1 MTYFTEINWDVQ
13 QGGLIIKIEEDGL
26 ASQVGI
32 RPGDE
37 LLAINRNQVNDI
49 IDVNFYGAEEYLEIL
64 FRREQEYLIVEA
76 EREYGQYLGIEF
88 EHPTFDTDI
97 HRCNNLCEFCFVLQM
112 APRFR
117 RTLYVKDDDYRY
129 SFLFGHFVTLTNLS
143 DHDWWRIE
151 TMGLSPLY
159 VSVHVTDLS
168 MRRRFLR
175 NDQAPDIL
183 EQLAWLGDKGV
194 EVHTQIVVV
203 PEFNDGK
210 WLRQSIRELSSLWP
224 SVRSISVVPVGLTR
238 FHKYG
243 MRTHTVDES
252 KVMLDEL
259 EGMRREYR
267 ARLGLNFVY
276 PTDEWYLVAGM
287 AIPPIEAYDDQK
299 LQENGL
305 GMVRDFLEEW
315 EALRGEIGPKTI
327 DSDDKAGKSS
337 FVLAPIVTL
346 VTGTLFADTLSAIGR
361 EFEKLA
367 GINVSVQGVI
377 NRALGR
383 TITVAGLLNA
393 ADIIAHLA
401 ETGYGSLVIL
411 PLKAFDHPDRISLD
425 DYTPQQV
432 ADRLQA
438 NVALAESMGD
448 VWDAVTGT
456 SSLFY
461 TPSGQKE

>member
-1 MTYFTEINWDVQ
+1 LTYFTEIKWDAER
-13 QGGLIIKIEEDGL
+13 GGQVVKVDEDGL

-37 LLAINRNQVNDI
+37 LLAINRNQLNDV
-49 IDVNFYGAEEYLEIL
+49 IDVNFYGAEEYLEFFI
-64 FRREQEYLIVEA
+64 RRGGEYQVVEA
-76 EREYGQYLGIEF
+76 EREYGQSLGIEF

-97 HRCNNLCEFCFVLQM
+97 LRCNNLCEFCFVLQM

-117 RTLYVKDDDYRY
+117 RTLYIKDDDYRY

-159 VSVHVTDLS
+159 VSVHVTDLT

-183 EQLAWLGDKGV
+183 EQLTWLSEKGIKI
-194 EVHTQIVVV
+194 HTQIVVV
-203 PEFNDGK
+203 PEFNDGE
-210 WLRQSIRELSSLWP
+210 WLRRSVRELSSLWP

-243 MRTHTVDES
+243 MRTHTIDES
-252 KVMLDEL
+252 RMMLDEL
-259 EGMRREYR
+259 EGMQKDHRDRF
-267 ARLGLNFVY
+267 GINFAY

-287 AIPPIEAYDDQK
+287 AIPPKEAYDDQK

-305 GMVRDFLEEW
+305 GMVRDFLDEW
-315 EALRGEIGPKTI
+315 EALRIEIGADTNI
-327 DSDDKAGKSS
+327 NGGKNGATGSVS
-337 FVLAPIVTL
+337 PPAVTL
-346 VTGTLFADTLSAIGR
+346 VTGTLFSETLSEIGV
-361 EFEKLA
+361 EFRKLT
-367 GINVSVQGVI
+367 GIEVTVHGVT

-393 ADIIAHLA
+393 ADIIEHLA
-401 ETGYGSLVIL
+401 KTGYGSLVVL

-432 ADRLQA
+432 ADRLQVD
-438 NVALAESMGD
+438 VALAESMGD
-448 VWDAVTGT
+448 VWDAVKGN

-461 TPSGQKE
+461 TPSG

>member
-1 MTYFTEINWDVQ
+1 MTYFTEINWDAE
-13 QGGLIIKIEEDGL
+13 QGGQVVKVDEDGL
-26 ASQVGI
+26 AFQVGI

-37 LLAINRNQVNDI
+37 LLAINHNLVNDV
-49 IDVNFYGAEEYLEIL
+49 IDVNFYGSEEYLEFFI
-64 FRREQEYLIVEA
+64 RRGQEYQVVEA
-76 EREYGQYLGIEF
+76 EREYGQSLGIDF
-88 EHPTFDTDI
+88 KHPTFDTDI
-97 HRCNNLCEFCFVLQM
+97 LRCNNLCEFCFVLQM

-117 RTLYVKDDDYRY
+117 RTLYIKDDDYRY

-159 VSVHVTDLS
+159 VSVHVTDLA

-183 EQLAWLGDKGV
+183 EQLAWLGERGV
-194 EVHTQIVVV
+194 KIHTQIVVV

-210 WLRQSIRELSSLWP
+210 WLRQSVRDLSSLWP

-252 KVMLDEL
+252 RMMLDEL
-259 EGMRREYR
+259 EGMQKEYR
-267 ARLGLNFVY
+267 ARLGINFAY
-276 PTDEWYLVAGM
+276 PTDEWYLVAGK
-287 AIPPIEAYDDQK
+287 AIPPVEAYDDQK

-305 GMVRDFLEEW
+305 GMVREFLEEW
-315 EALRGEIGPKTI
+315 EALRDEIGANTI
-327 DSDDKAGKSS
+327 DSGGKTYASR
-337 FVLAPIVTL
+337 FVSAPAVTL
-346 VTGTLFADTLSAIGR
+346 VTGTLFAETLSAIGMEFR
-361 EFEKLA
+361 ELT
-367 GINVSVQGVI
+367 GIEVVVQGVA
-377 NRALGR
+377 NRVLGR

-393 ADIIAHLA
+393 VDIIEHLA

-411 PLKAFDHPDRISLD
+411 PVKAFDHPDRISLD

-432 ADRLQA
+432 ADRLQV

-461 TPSGQKE
+461 TPSG